1 MERQTR
7 RLPNHQAGIARK
19 LTDKNLGQTVP
30 VPTTSQG
37 SSCADLCADRTRR
50 RPGARVIGRAFR
62 SMGSAE
68 TLNAPRLCPK
78 LGLRTAR
85 ESITNITVWL
95 PRENCWPG
103 PGMDRIRPIFLA
115 QFQVGM
121 RPPHH
126 DPAQGPCRS
135 CPARASVSGSVSR
148 CGEGPPHGRS
158 QSLWLSLP
166 GVAFSAIENR
176 GDLGAQWRLPP
187 PGQTAVAPPHM
198 V

>member
-19 LTDKNLGQTVP
+19 LTDKSLGQTVP

-37 SSCADLCADRTRR
+37 SCCADLCADRTRR

-85 ESITNITVWL
+85 ESITNINVWL
-95 PRENCWPG
+95 LRANCWPG
-103 PGMDRIRPIFLA
+103 PGIDRIRPLFLV
-115 QFQVGM
+115 QCFK
-121 RPPHH
+121 
-126 DPAQGPCRS
+126 
-135 CPARASVSGSVSR
+135 
-148 CGEGPPHGRS
+148 
-158 QSLWLSLP
+158 
-166 GVAFSAIENR
+166 VAFVRRIMTRHR
-176 GDLGAQWRLPP
+176 GLVVRIQPVPASLDKTRP
-187 PGQTAVAPPHM
+187 AVW
-198 V
+198 